1 MARDYY
7 EVLGV
12 SRDAT
17 ADQIQQA
24 FRRLA
29 RKLSPGRQ
37 QGSSGRRTVQGGQ
50 RGLSRAVRPRNPQA
64 LRPIRRRLPEGA
76 RGPGRAGGR
85 RRRWLRAAQG
95 LPARRVRYGQGFGAP
110 AASTSKTFSATCSA
124 AVADSGPLPGAD
136 QEAVLELTVEEA
148 YRGGKRQISLDGPQR
163 TGSTFP
169 PVSSTVSGYGWRDR
183 AAEVAATDRPET
195 CTCGCASSRIPDS
208 GSTDATSPSICR
220 CRRGRRCW
228 GPLSLFELPA
238 AKRKLRCRKGRRP
251 VGGCGCAARH
261 AQPARCRRRPL
272 RGDQGDGATETHC
285 AGT

>member
-24 FRRLA
+24 FRTLA
-29 RKLSPGRQ
+29 RKYHPDVNKDPAAEDRFKEVNEAYHVLSDPETRKRYDRFGEDFRQ
-37 QGSSGRRTVQGGQ
+37 V
-50 RGLSRAVRPRNPQA
+50 
-64 LRPIRRRLPEGA
+64 PEDWEERVGA
-76 RGPGRAGGR
+76 GAGGFGGAGR
-85 RRRWLRAAQG
+85 SGA
-95 LPARRVRYGQGFGAP
+95 RVRYGQGFGGAGGGINIEDL
-110 AASTSKTFSATCSA
+110 FG
-124 AVADSGPLPGAD
+124 DMFGGGGGFGPIPGAD

-148 YRGGKRQISLDGPQR
+148 YRGGKRQTLTGWPQLR
-163 TGSTFP
+163 GQHSRR
-169 PVSSTVSGYGWRDR
+169 VSSTVSGYGWRER
-183 AAEVAATDRPET
+183 AAGVAAMDRPEI

-251 VGGCGCAARH
+251 AGGCGCAAKACPTR
-261 AQPARCRRRPL
+261 AVPPATSTQKSR
-272 RGDQGDGATETHC
+272 
-285 AGT
+285 